1 MDPGPVGAAGAVVR
15 GSRARADRTAGA
27 AASNEQLFVPGSGN
41 QPFGD
46 PQSFQL
52 ASGQNVPT
60 QALSSVFAQFQAFVL
75 QTLDRSGFAPG
86 DRDLVRQYFASLQ
99 GLGG

>member
-1 MDPGPVGAAGAVVR
+1 V
-15 GSRARADRTAGA
+15 
-27 AASNEQLFVPGSGN
+27 F
-41 QPFGD
+41 
-46 PQSFQL
+46 
-52 ASGQNVPT
+52 T
-60 QALSSVFAQFQAFVL
+60 QFETFVL